1 MEVLDTPKRSKSVK
15 DQSGNPLRPAGEKAG
30 WGAAFN
36 PPQELVVTTNGVNG
50 NHSHRTSESPEAV
63 DYEAYVQDEKYKD
76 ALEQREKSSK
86 NVPQG
91 NNNKTLAKSEEQKAI
106 ELWKLSEPIGGRMAN
121 ADPVFSRDEKF
132 LIVAN
137 RKTINVYSTSN
148 SLLTRSIKPN
158 INPEAPR
165 YTRIVAY
172 CLSPT
177 DPNIVWVAFS
187 DGSVFRID
195 WTIGTGETD
204 YWMISSTDCIHM
216 TVTSMESAG
225 RRRDVVFTTESKKD
239 GGFRITAQELSIETP
254 SESPTRTI
262 YTTPNRMQFLKSAKE
277 GSVIVAASGNR
288 VLVGRLRSTDYDT
301 IANIRYEF
309 RVFESTEAIKCLDV
323 RASNRTESEGLKK
336 SLKKSPIV
344 DVVVGDIRGVLFV
357 HHDLLAKLF
366 SQQADGKLPPGISM
380 VPRKLHWHRE
390 VVHTVKWSLD
400 GNYIISG
407 GTETVLVLWQLD
419 TGKQQF
425 LPHMS
430 ATIQNVVVSPTG
442 TSYAIQLADNSAMI
456 LSTAELEPT
465 ANIAGIQASVL
476 ESEEPLE
483 AQIQKIEEPSWQ
495 PLLVQRTPALI
506 NPTDL
511 SKLLLVVGQQQEVS
525 ATKPLVMS
533 NPFLQTFDLGSGHNI
548 SRQAFTR
555 TSITNIDAA
564 PSAHRI
570 SEPRV
575 THMKISHDGK
585 WLATVDE
592 WTPPAREYD
601 FLKHRSS
608 SLAIEQQ
615 HRREV
620 FLKFWQWNHETGL
633 WELVSRIDSPHSLGP
648 DSGDAGRI
656 FALASD
662 PSSLRFSTTG
672 EDGIVRT
679 WTTKTRKRDGVVV
692 RAKDGSAY
700 KNWHCQHA
708 VCLGKPEL
716 LDGTGN
722 FPTSGSVAFSED
734 GSVLAAA
741 CDNEDGLLHLLD
753 PDSGVERLSHTGLFE
768 GAIVGMEFLGQDL
781 IVLSN
786 KLFVFDIVS
795 EDFRFAIKLAKS
807 PASLSLNQKQEM
819 MHLAVDQRS
828 RTFAVALPK
837 FSSQPGKPSL
847 WAARSELTVFHHDSP
862 EPQLTEQFPTIV
874 TALLPAISSE
884 GYMVLDTAA
893 EIHTVMKKGSQ
904 AVTALAQSTSALELD
919 TVPDEP
925 AGENL
930 LEEEDVEEMEDYLPT
945 PAATQDG
952 VDEDNSEHPVVSQQQ
967 LSEIFDIGPSFALPP
982 MEEMFY
988 QVADLFLSKP
998 LAQSV

>member
-1 MEVLDTPKRSKSVK
+1 
-15 DQSGNPLRPAGEKAG
+15 
-30 WGAAFN
+30 
-36 PPQELVVTTNGVNG
+36 
-50 NHSHRTSESPEAV
+50 
-63 DYEAYVQDEKYKD
+63 
-76 ALEQREKSSK
+76 
-86 NVPQG
+86 
-91 NNNKTLAKSEEQKAI
+91 
-106 ELWKLSEPIGGRMAN
+106 
-121 ADPVFSRDEKF
+121 
-132 LIVAN
+132 
-137 RKTINVYSTSN
+137 
-148 SLLTRSIKPN
+148 
-158 INPEAPR
+158 
-165 YTRIVAY
+165 
-172 CLSPT
+172 
-177 DPNIVWVAFS
+177 
-187 DGSVFRID
+187 
-195 WTIGTGETD
+195 
-204 YWMISSTDCIHM
+204 
-216 TVTSMESAG
+216 
-225 RRRDVVFTTESKKD
+225 
-239 GGFRITAQELSIETP
+239 
-254 SESPTRTI
+254 
-262 YTTPNRMQFLKSAKE
+262 
-277 GSVIVAASGNR
+277 
-288 VLVGRLRSTDYDT
+288 
-301 IANIRYEF
+301 
-309 RVFESTEAIKCLDV
+309 
-323 RASNRTESEGLKK
+323 
-336 SLKKSPIV
+336 
-344 DVVVGDIRGVLFV
+344 
-357 HHDLLAKLF
+357 
-366 SQQADGKLPPGISM
+366 
-380 VPRKLHWHRE
+380 
-390 VVHTVKWSLD
+390 
-400 GNYIISG
+400 
-407 GTETVLVLWQLD
+407 
-419 TGKQQF
+419 
-425 LPHMS
+425 MS

-483 AQIQKIEEPSWQ
+483 AQIQKVEELSWQ
-495 PLLVQRTPALI
+495 PLLVQRTPAII
-506 NPTDL
+506 NPTDP

-533 NPFLQTFDLGSGHNI
+533 NPYLQTFDLGSGHNLY
-548 SRQAFTR
+548 RQALTR

-564 PSAHRI
+564 PSANRI

-601 FLKHRSS
+601 FLKHRGSS
-608 SLAIEQQ
+608 VAIEQQ

-620 FLKFWQWNHETGL
+620 FLKFWQWSQESDL
-633 WELVSRIDSPHSLGP
+633 WELVSRIDSPHSLGL
-648 DSGDAGRI
+648 DTGDAGRV

-662 PSSLRFSTTG
+662 PSSLRFSTVG

-700 KNWHCQHA
+700 RNWHCQHA

-753 PDSGVERLSHTGLFE
+753 PESGVERLSHTGLFE
-768 GAIVGMEFLGQDL
+768 GTIVDMEFLDQDL

-795 EDFRFAIKLAKS
+795 EEFRFAIKLAKS
-807 PASLSLNQKQEM
+807 LASLSPNQKQEM

-828 RTFAVALPK
+828 RTFALALPK
-837 FSSQPGKPSL
+837 FSAQPGKPSL

-862 EPQLTEQFPTIV
+862 EPQLTEQLSTIV

-904 AVTALAQSTSALELD
+904 AVTALAQSTSALELNN
-919 TVPDEP
+919 VPDEP
-925 AGENL
+925 TGEKL
-930 LEEEDVEEMEDYLPT
+930 LEEEDIEEMEDYLPT

-952 VDEDNSEHPVVSQQQ
+952 EEVDDSEHPVVSQQQ

-988 QVADLFLSKP
+988 QVANLFSSKP

>member
-1 MEVLDTPKRSKSVK
+1 
-15 DQSGNPLRPAGEKAG
+15 
-30 WGAAFN
+30 
-36 PPQELVVTTNGVNG
+36 
-50 NHSHRTSESPEAV
+50 
-63 DYEAYVQDEKYKD
+63 
-76 ALEQREKSSK
+76 
-86 NVPQG
+86 
-91 NNNKTLAKSEEQKAI
+91 
-106 ELWKLSEPIGGRMAN
+106 
-121 ADPVFSRDEKF
+121 
-132 LIVAN
+132 
-137 RKTINVYSTSN
+137 
-148 SLLTRSIKPN
+148 
-158 INPEAPR
+158 
-165 YTRIVAY
+165 
-172 CLSPT
+172 
-177 DPNIVWVAFS
+177 
-187 DGSVFRID
+187 
-195 WTIGTGETD
+195 
-204 YWMISSTDCIHM
+204 
-216 TVTSMESAG
+216 
-225 RRRDVVFTTESKKD
+225 
-239 GGFRITAQELSIETP
+239 
-254 SESPTRTI
+254 
-262 YTTPNRMQFLKSAKE
+262 
-277 GSVIVAASGNR
+277 
-288 VLVGRLRSTDYDT
+288 
-301 IANIRYEF
+301 
-309 RVFESTEAIKCLDV
+309 
-323 RASNRTESEGLKK
+323 
-336 SLKKSPIV
+336 
-344 DVVVGDIRGVLFV
+344 
-357 HHDLLAKLF
+357 
-366 SQQADGKLPPGISM
+366 
-380 VPRKLHWHRE
+380 
-390 VVHTVKWSLD
+390 
-400 GNYIISG
+400 
-407 GTETVLVLWQLD
+407 
-419 TGKQQF
+419 
-425 LPHMS
+425 MS

-483 AQIQKIEEPSWQ
+483 AQIQKIDELSWQ
-495 PLLVQRTPALI
+495 PLLVQKTPAII
-506 NPTDL
+506 NPMEP
-511 SKLLLVVGQQQEVS
+511 SKLFLAVGQQQEVS

-533 NPFLQTFDLGSGHNI
+533 NPFLQTFDLGSGHNL
-548 SRQAFTR
+548 SRQALTR
-555 TSITNIDAA
+555 TNITNIDAA

-601 FLKHRSS
+601 FLKHRGS

-620 FLKFWQWNHETGL
+620 FLKFWQWSQESGL
-633 WELVSRIDSPHSLGP
+633 WELVSRVDSPHSLGP
-648 DSGDAGRI
+648 DTGDAGRV

-662 PSSLRFSTTG
+662 PSSLRFATVG

-700 KNWHCQHA
+700 RNWHCQHA

-716 LDGTGN
+716 LDGTDN

-753 PDSGVERLSHTGLFE
+753 PNSGVERLSHTGLFE
-768 GAIVGMEFLGQDL
+768 GAIVGMEFLDQDL

-795 EDFRFAIKLAKS
+795 EQFRFAIKLAKS
-807 PASLSLNQKQEM
+807 PASLSPNQKQEM

-828 RTFAVALPK
+828 RTFAVALPN
-837 FSSQPGKPSL
+837 FSAQPGKPSL
-847 WAARSELTVFHHDSP
+847 WAARSELIVFHHDSP
-862 EPQLTEQFPTIV
+862 EPQLREQFPTIV

-904 AVTALAQSTSALELD
+904 TVTALAQPTSALELD
-919 TVPDEP
+919 TMSDEP
-925 AGENL
+925 TGEIL
-930 LEEEDVEEMEDYLPT
+930 LEEADVEEMDDYLPT

-952 VDEDNSEHPVVSQQQ
+952 EEADDSEHPVVTQQQ

-988 QVADLFLSKP
+988 QVANLFSSKP
-998 LAQSV
+998 LAQSVS